1 MPPTPKKPPGG
12 GNGGPTQ
19 YRFVGDHATVLE
31 SGQPLAP
38 GEYVTLA
45 PADLVGHN
53 QMLLD
58 DGNLIDA
65 SGYVPAA
72 QLEQEDHA
80 EVEASEAKPDPN
92 APQIETKE
100 SEK

>member
-1 MPPTPKKPPGG
+1 MPPTPKKPPDG

-45 PADLVGHN
+45 PEDLVGHN

-58 DGNLIDA
+58 DGTLIDA
-65 SGYVPAA
+65 SDYVPDVPGA
-72 QLEQEDHA
+72 QQA
-80 EVEASEAKPDPN
+80 GQAEASEAKPDPD